1 MKKLLKSIII
11 MVIVLLDSI
20 TAYSSDMNSSNAIS
34 YIREIED
41 IANKRGGSTKEKDAM
56 VLTYIREDTYNSV
69 YWQVTGGK
77 TTEYFNSLVDKN
89 GNIKNIKTAY
99 SINMAD
105 GSNIDIVHLSAA
117 MNLIVN
123 GLDCLGG
130 WGGDIVEF
138 ASELKQMDDGGININ
153 KLAFE
158 RIGSAYSRFN
168 KNDILADIDAVNIM
182 RLKNTYEWSIADSIE
197 FYYEKQLKNSN
208 RYDLFLYN
216 TIGKPANFDKLKA
229 KYNKEVGIDQLEQKY
244 NIYNDDKYIYAS
256 LRAFY
261 NYVFASTSYVY
272 KVRGVR

>member
-1 MKKLLKSIII
+1 
-11 MVIVLLDSI
+11 
-20 TAYSSDMNSSNAIS
+20 
-34 YIREIED
+34 
-41 IANKRGGSTKEKDAM
+41 
-56 VLTYIREDTYNSV
+56 
-69 YWQVTGGK
+69 
-77 TTEYFNSLVDKN
+77 
-89 GNIKNIKTAY
+89 
-99 SINMAD
+99 MAD

-138 ASELKQMDDGGININ
+138 ASELKQMDDGDININ

-216 TIGKPANFDKLKA
+216 TIGNPANFDKLKA

-244 NIYNDDKYIYAS
+244 NIYNDDKYIDAS

-261 NYVFASTSYVY
+261 NYVFTSTSYVY